1 MRMEHK
7 VAVSTEERKS
17 FSAHKDI
24 QTSLSLL
31 RIGEKDKPIWV
42 ASRSRIYSSSDTWK
56 AGRQL
61 GRNVMQWIGFL

>member
-7 VAVSTEERKS
+7 VAVSTEERKR
-17 FSAHKDI
+17 FSSHKDI

-42 ASRSRIYSSSDTWK
+42 ASRTGIYSSCDTWN
-56 AGRQL
+56 AIRE
-61 GRNVMQWIGFL
+61 RHDAVC